1 MRNFVSQP
9 VIKNFY
15 KFWWNEELSAL
26 KEAAVSSNQLWKAA
40 GKPRQGPIF
49 DKRQL
54 CKARYRKNLRDA
66 QKLNT
71 VSYTNDL
78 HEALLA
84 KDGPT
89 FWRCWRSK
97 FNSRLDCKQVGG
109 CVDPELIA
117 NNFAQ
122 YFSEIYTP
130 NSALH
135 HYIMNIYH
143 YVKITLVSHY
153 QPTVFLIQNL
163 SVRLFPT
170 SNAGKPLIQLDL
182 LLST

>member
-1 MRNFVSQP
+1 VPPSQSYLCLRWDKADINSYYDYTRNQLQP
-9 VIKNFY
+9 VLLKIENAIQLRESFSANGIDQIYDDIVSVLTTGAKLYVPTGHKNFY

-26 KEAAVSSNQLWKAA
+26 KEAAVSSNQLWKAV

-54 CKARYRKNLRDA
+54 CKARYRKSLRDV

-71 VSYTNDL
+71 VSYTYDL

-117 NNFAQ
+117 NNFA
-122 YFSEIYTP
+122 
-130 NSALH
+130 H
-135 HYIMNIYH
+135 
-143 YVKITLVSHY
+143 
-153 QPTVFLIQNL
+153 
-163 SVRLFPT
+163 
-170 SNAGKPLIQLDL
+170 
-182 LLST
+182 